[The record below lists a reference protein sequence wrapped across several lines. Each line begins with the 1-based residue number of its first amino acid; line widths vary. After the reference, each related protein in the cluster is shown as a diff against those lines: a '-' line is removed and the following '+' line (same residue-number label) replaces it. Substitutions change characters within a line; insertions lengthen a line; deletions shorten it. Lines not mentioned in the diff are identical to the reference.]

1 LPKAIL
7 SDQLLLKQMRQ
18 LQQLKVQQVLS
29 RLHRAPEII
38 HSLQVAQSHVHRA
51 PEIIHSQL
59 VAQFRVHLPDQLVQQ
74 VRHDLACQVLV
85 QVQFVQVLQ
94 PDQIHHVQQVLA
106 LEISHHVLLAVQ
118 LLPDHI
124 VLTVHLELV
133 HQQLVLQRVQ
143 VAVVHHNV
151 AVPVVHSEKMRAR
164 VLSESQ
170 RAEKRCA
177 MSSTI
182 CKHQNLVALLF
193 RTVMDQLQYVCA
205 AVHLWL
211 TLPTKLEQIQQR

>member
-1 LPKAIL
+1 L

-18 LQQLKVQQVLS
+18 HLQLKDQQVLS
-29 RLHRAPEII
+29 RLH
-38 HSLQVAQSHVHRA
+38 HVL
-51 PEIIHSQL
+51 EIIHSQL
-59 VAQFRVHLPDQLVQQ
+59 VAQFHVHLHDQLVQQ
-74 VRHDLACQVLV
+74 VHHDLACPVHV
-85 QVQFVQVLQ
+85 QVQFVQVSQ
-94 PDQIHHVQQVLA
+94 PDQTHHVQQVLV
-106 LEISHHVLLAVQ
+106 LEISHLVLVVLAVQ
-118 LLPDHI
+118 RLPVHI

-177 MSSTI
+177 MNSTI

-193 RTVMDQLQYVCA
+193 RTVMVQLQYACV

-211 TLPTKLEQIQQR
+211 TLPTKLGQIQQR